1 MCDGSVRLRLI
12 LYTTLTALSHVHRAV
27 DLMDITK
34 NVDAVR
40 FVTALGKSH
49 AEKEQQTIR

>member
-27 DLMDITK
+27 DFMDITK